1 MSKTVLIVSPIP
13 SHPQFQ
19 GNSARIYRLSRMF
32 QLCGYQVHF
41 LYFGMEGLGD
51 KQRRDMENQWDYFH
65 FVQPQGP
72 AAEPSFG
79 DYFDIDDWY
88 DDRVSDYVDK
98 LCETWSFDVCVV
110 NYVWFSKVLDAIP
123 EQTYKVIDT
132 HDVFGD
138 RHIVA
143 KEAGLEPVWFYT
155 TKELE
160 AYALERAD
168 LVLAIQD
175 EEQQYFESITHIP
188 VAVMGYCVPFQPL
201 VRQTRDKI
209 VIGYIGSGNPFNVE
223 SLRVFQDAV
232 MANPELMQK
241 FSFLLGGTV
250 CKAFAGMNE
259 IFDIVG
265 LVDDLDEFYR
275 LIDIAINPMVG
286 GTGLKIK
293 SLEALSYGKALL
305 ATEDAMVGIDGSDT
319 FHNFASVTDMVEA
332 LNELTL
338 ERTADLHRNSIET
351 FRKYNERFIN
361 EFKTLFSEL
370 PCKTLSTQSY

>member
-19 GNSARIYRLSRMF
+19 GNSARIYRLNRMF

-41 LYFGMEGLGD
+41 LYFGMEGLSEN
-51 KQRRDMENQWDYFH
+51 QQRDMENQWDYFH

-88 DDRVSDYVDK
+88 DNRVSDYVDK

-110 NYVWFSKVLDAIP
+110 NYVWFSKVLDVLP

-175 EEQQYFESITHIP
+175 EEKNYFESITETP

-201 VRQTRDKI
+201 VNQSREKI
-209 VIGYIGSGNPFNVE
+209 VVGYIGSGNPFNVE

-232 MANPELMQK
+232 MANPALMQQ

-250 CKAFAGMNE
+250 CKVFSPMNE
-259 IFDIVG
+259 IFDVVG

-305 ATEDAMVGIDGSDT
+305 ATEDAMVGINGMDS
-319 FHNFASVTDMVEA
+319 FHNFVSVPDMVEA
-332 LNELTL
+332 LRELTP
-338 ERTADLHRNSIET
+338 ERTAELHRNSIAT
-351 FRKYNERFIN
+351 FRTYNERFIS
-361 EFKTLFSEL
+361 EFKSLFSEL
-370 PCKTLSTQSY
+370 PCKTLST

>member
-19 GNSARIYRLSRMF
+19 GNSARIYRLNRMF

-41 LYFGMEGLGD
+41 LYFGMEGLSEN
-51 KQRRDMENQWDYFH
+51 QQRDMENQWDYFH

-88 DDRVSDYVDK
+88 DNRVSDYVDK

-110 NYVWFSKVLDAIP
+110 NYVWFSKVLDVLP

-175 EEQQYFESITHIP
+175 EEKNYFESITETP

-201 VRQTRDKI
+201 VNQSREKI
-209 VIGYIGSGNPFNVE
+209 VVGYIGSGNPFNVE

-232 MANPELMQK
+232 MANPALMQQ

-250 CKAFAGMNE
+250 CKVFSPMNE
-259 IFDIVG
+259 IFDVVG

-305 ATEDAMVGIDGSDT
+305 ATEDAMVGINGMDS
-319 FHNFASVTDMVEA
+319 FHNFASVPDMVEA
-332 LNELTL
+332 LRELTP
-338 ERTADLHRNSIET
+338 ERTAELHRNSIAT
-351 FRKYNERFIN
+351 FRTYNERFIS
-361 EFKTLFSEL
+361 EFKSLFSEL
-370 PCKTLSTQSY
+370 PCKTLST

>member
-19 GNSARIYRLSRMF
+19 GNSARIYRLNRMF

-41 LYFGMEGLGD
+41 LYFGMEGLSEN
-51 KQRRDMENQWDYFH
+51 QQRDMENQWDYFH

-88 DDRVSDYVDK
+88 DNRVSDYVDK

-110 NYVWFSKVLDAIP
+110 NYVWFSKVLDVLP

-175 EEQQYFESITHIP
+175 EEKNYFESITETP

-201 VRQTRDKI
+201 VNQSREKI

-232 MANPELMQK
+232 MANPALMQQ

-250 CKAFAGMNE
+250 CKVFSPMNE
-259 IFDIVG
+259 IFDVVG

-305 ATEDAMVGIDGSDT
+305 ATEDAMVGINGIDS
-319 FHNFASVTDMVEA
+319 FHNFASVPDMVEA
-332 LNELTL
+332 LGELTP
-338 ERTADLHRNSIET
+338 ERTAELHRNSIAT
-351 FRKYNERFIN
+351 FRTYNERFIS
-361 EFKTLFSEL
+361 EFKSLFSEL
-370 PCKTLSTQSY
+370 PCKTLST

>member
-19 GNSARIYRLSRMF
+19 GNSARIYRLNRMF

-41 LYFGMEGLGD
+41 LYFGMEGLSEN
-51 KQRRDMENQWDYFH
+51 QQRDMENQWDYFH

-88 DDRVSDYVDK
+88 DNRVSDYVDK

-110 NYVWFSKVLDAIP
+110 NYVWFSKVLDVLP

-175 EEQQYFESITHIP
+175 ESI
-188 VAVMGYCVPFQPL
+188 A
-201 VRQTRDKI
+201 
-209 VIGYIGSGNPFNVE
+209 
-223 SLRVFQDAV
+223 
-232 MANPELMQK
+232 
-241 FSFLLGGTV
+241 
-250 CKAFAGMNE
+250 
-259 IFDIVG
+259 
-265 LVDDLDEFYR
+265 
-275 LIDIAINPMVG
+275 
-286 GTGLKIK
+286 
-293 SLEALSYGKALL
+293 
-305 ATEDAMVGIDGSDT
+305 
-319 FHNFASVTDMVEA
+319 
-332 LNELTL
+332 
-338 ERTADLHRNSIET
+338 
-351 FRKYNERFIN
+351 
-361 EFKTLFSEL
+361 
-370 PCKTLSTQSY
+370 

>member
-19 GNSARIYRLSRMF
+19 GNSARIYRLNRMF

-41 LYFGMEGLGD
+41 LYFGMEGLSEN
-51 KQRRDMENQWDYFH
+51 QQRDMENQWDYFH

-88 DDRVSDYVDK
+88 DNRVSDYVDK

-110 NYVWFSKVLDAIP
+110 NYVWFSKVLDVLP

-175 EEQQYFESITHIP
+175 EEKNYFESITETP

-201 VRQTRDKI
+201 VNQSREKI

-232 MANPELMQK
+232 MANPALMQQ

-250 CKAFAGMNE
+250 CKVFSPMNE
-259 IFDIVG
+259 IFDVVG

-305 ATEDAMVGIDGSDT
+305 ATEDAMVGINGIDS
-319 FHNFASVTDMVEA
+319 FHNFASVPDMVEA
-332 LNELTL
+332 LRELTP
-338 ERTADLHRNSIET
+338 ERTAELHRNSIAT
-351 FRKYNERFIN
+351 FRTYNERFIS
-361 EFKTLFSEL
+361 EFKSLFSEL
-370 PCKTLSTQSY
+370 PCKILST

>member
-19 GNSARIYRLSRMF
+19 GNSARIYRLNRMF

-41 LYFGMEGLGD
+41 LYFGMEGLSEN
-51 KQRRDMENQWDYFH
+51 QQRDMENQWDYFH

-88 DDRVSDYVDK
+88 DNRVSDYVDK

-110 NYVWFSKVLDAIP
+110 NYVWFSKVLDVLP

-175 EEQQYFESITHIP
+175 EEKNYFESITETP

-201 VRQTRDKI
+201 VNQSREKI

-232 MANPELMQK
+232 MANPALMQQ

-250 CKAFAGMNE
+250 CKVFSPMNE
-259 IFDIVG
+259 IFDVVG

-305 ATEDAMVGIDGSDT
+305 ATEDAMVGINGIDS
-319 FHNFASVTDMVEA
+319 FHNFASVPDMVEV
-332 LNELTL
+332 LGELTP
-338 ERTADLHRNSIET
+338 ERTAELHRNSIAT
-351 FRKYNERFIN
+351 FRTYNERFIS
-361 EFKTLFSEL
+361 EFKSLFSEL
-370 PCKTLSTQSY
+370 PCKTLST

>member
-19 GNSARIYRLSRMF
+19 GNSARIYRLNRMF

-41 LYFGMEGLGD
+41 LYFGMEGLSEN
-51 KQRRDMENQWDYFH
+51 QQRDMENQWDYFH

-88 DDRVSDYVDK
+88 DNRVSDYVDK

-110 NYVWFSKVLDAIP
+110 NYVWFSKVLDVLP

-175 EEQQYFESITHIP
+175 EEKNYFESITETP

-201 VRQTRDKI
+201 VNQSREKI

-232 MANPELMQK
+232 MANPALMQQ

-250 CKAFAGMNE
+250 CKVFSPMNE
-259 IFDIVG
+259 IFDVVG

-305 ATEDAMVGIDGSDT
+305 ATEDAMVRINGIDS
-319 FHNFASVTDMVEA
+319 FHNFASVPDMVEA
-332 LNELTL
+332 LGELTP
-338 ERTADLHRNSIET
+338 ERTAELHRNSIAT
-351 FRKYNERFIN
+351 FRTYNERFIS
-361 EFKTLFSEL
+361 EFKSLFSEL
-370 PCKTLSTQSY
+370 PCKTLST

>member
-19 GNSARIYRLSRMF
+19 GNSARIYRLNRMF

-41 LYFGMEGLGD
+41 LYFGMEGLSEN
-51 KQRRDMENQWDYFH
+51 QQRDMENQWDYFH

-88 DDRVSDYVDK
+88 DNRVSDYVDK

-110 NYVWFSKVLDAIP
+110 NYVWFSKVLDVLP

-175 EEQQYFESITHIP
+175 EEKNYFESITETP

-201 VRQTRDKI
+201 VNQSREKI

-232 MANPELMQK
+232 MANPALMQQ

-250 CKAFAGMNE
+250 CKVFSPMNE
-259 IFDIVG
+259 IFDVVG

-305 ATEDAMVGIDGSDT
+305 ATEDAMVGINCIDS
-319 FHNFASVTDMVEA
+319 FHNFASVPDMVEA
-332 LNELTL
+332 LRELTP
-338 ERTADLHRNSIET
+338 ERTAELHRNSIAT
-351 FRKYNERFIN
+351 FRTYNERFIS
-361 EFKTLFSEL
+361 EFKSLFSEL
-370 PCKTLSTQSY
+370 PCKTLST